1 MDIQPCSPD
10 LETPHSPNTE
20 PTAIEATVQQS
31 NWSSSDRQG
40 LNTIPSQ
47 SGQSLQSST
56 DTQEKRRTASRGLWL
71 LILILFA
78 AICVGSY
85 KLVQRESQNAV
96 ESTHHTCQLIAQ
108 TLLDQQND
116 DGGFSGIPQL
126 PSSLWDTAQQIS
138 ALAYAQKCGI
148 EITDA
153 QKRAAKAMLTWQDE
167 ETLKWQHGYGAGWF
181 FLSTA
186 GLENPDLTA
195 KAKALLDQFRLSNGA
210 YAVTLRDKEE
220 NKADPYAT
228 TMAAWGMYMHGEDKS
243 HPPYQDTIIRLR
255 TMLEAGVMSEISGL
269 EEQAWWTL
277 WTIGKRHQV
286 AIGSL
291 PASRHTHDPAV
302 QMG

>member
-1 MDIQPCSPD
+1 M
-10 LETPHSPNTE
+10 
-20 PTAIEATVQQS
+20 
-31 NWSSSDRQG
+31 
-40 LNTIPSQ
+40 
-47 SGQSLQSST
+47 
-56 DTQEKRRTASRGLWL
+56 
-71 LILILFA
+71 
-78 AICVGSY
+78 
-85 KLVQRESQNAV
+85 QRESQNAV

-138 ALAYAQKCGI
+138 ALAYAQNVGLKSLMPKR
-148 EITDA
+148 EP
-153 QKRAAKAMLTWQDE
+153 QKPCSLGKTKKPLNGNMDTEPD
-167 ETLKWQHGYGAGWF
+167 G

-186 GLENPDLTA
+186 GLDNPDLTA

-269 EEQAWWTL
+269 EEQVWWTL
-277 WTIGKRHQV
+277 
-286 AIGSL
+286 
-291 PASRHTHDPAV
+291 
-302 QMG
+302 